1 MHIKFLGGER
11 QRAARPP
18 PTSRRPSTPRA
29 SSGKRVTVLRGD
41 PAQVADV
48 ADSLEFAHTYTSGV
62 LAWAPDDEPTAA
74 EIEAV
79 VDEFEQTAW
88 AGLEPDR
95 YAWTA
100 VQHAEP
106 SGAVHVH
113 ILAARVDLETGKSLN
128 IAPPGWQEHFDPLRD
143 WQNAEHGWSRP
154 DDPALQRDV
163 EPGYTAYLDA
173 AALRQGLAAEED
185 PRQALTAYLTEGV
198 VAGMIQDRAGIVQA
212 LEEVGLTVPRQGEH
226 YLTAQDPETG
236 QKWRLKGVLYEREF
250 DGQGLEFPDAGADRG
265 AAPGDRGPDRER
277 VAEAEL
283 ELSRVRAARA
293 EYHYERYGPA
303 ERHRAAELGA
313 ALVLDREPGLGVDRG
328 LEPGQL
334 GVGAVVELQHPEPL
348 EAALS
353 PPGRHRS
360 PARDLAPDRGAELGR
375 GLSGDGDGPLSDP
388 ARGES
393 AELEDWRQAGSAAL
407 RKVRELYDRA
417 RDAVVERLGSLIEAI
432 HDGAA
437 AAERADRDLS
447 GASRAVERASEQVDA
462 TLQALIER
470 RAEQEQARQRE
481 REQDQGAE
489 LEWEP

>member
-1 MHIKFLGGER
+1 MHIKFLGGGGNAGAAASYLTAEKDSQGIER
-11 QRAARPP
+11 A
-18 PTSRRPSTPRA
+18 
-29 SSGKRVTVLRGD
+29 GVTVLRGD
-41 PAQVADV
+41 PEQVAAV
-48 ADSLEFAHTYTSGV
+48 ADSLDFAHTYTSGV
-62 LAWAPDDEPTAA
+62 LAWAPDDQPTAA

-100 VQHAEP
+100 VQHDEP

-143 WQNAEHGWSRP
+143 WQNAVHGWSRP

-198 VAGMIQDRAGIVQA
+198 VAGLIQDRAGIVQA

-236 QKWRLKGVLYEREF
+236 EKWRLKGVLYEREF
-250 DGQGLEFPDAGADRG
+250 DGQGLESPDAGADRG
-265 AAPGDRGPDRER
+265 AAPRDRGPDRER
-277 VAEAEL
+277 AAEAEL
-283 ELSRVRAARA
+283 ELSRVREARA

-303 ERHRAAELGA
+303 ERSRAAELSPA
-313 ALVLDREPGLGVDRG
+313 VVLDREPERGVDRG

-334 GVGAVVELQHPEPL
+334 GAREVADVQHPEPL

-353 PPGRHRS
+353 APGRHRS
-360 PARDLAPDRGAELGR
+360 PARDLTPDRGAELGR

-388 ARGES
+388 A
-393 AELEDWRQAGSAAL
+393 AEQRAGVEAWRQAGGAAL

-417 RDAVVERLGSLIEAI
+417 RDAVVERVGSLIAAI

>member
-1 MHIKFLGGER
+1 MHIKFLGGSGNA
-11 QRAARPP
+11 RAA
-18 PTSRRPSTPRA
+18 A
-29 SSGKRVTVLRGD
+29 SYLTAAVDAQGIEREAVTVLRGD
-41 PAQVADV
+41 PAQVADI

-79 VDEFEQTAW
+79 VDAFEQTAW

-100 VQHAEP
+100 VQHDEP

-128 IAPPGWQEHFDPLRD
+128 IAPPGWQQTFDPLRD
-143 WQNAEHGWSRP
+143 WQNAVHGWSRP

-173 AALRQGLAAEED
+173 AALRQGLAVEAD

-198 VAGMIQDRAGIVQA
+198 AAGAIQDRAGIVQA
-212 LEEVGLTVPRQGEH
+212 LEEVGLTVPRQGAH
-226 YLTAQDPETG
+226 YLTAQDPATG
-236 QKWRLKGVLYEREF
+236 EKWRLKGVLYERDFE
-250 DGQGLEFPDAGADRG
+250 GQGLESPAAGADRG
-265 AAPGDRGPDRER
+265 AAPGDRAADRER
-277 VAEAEL
+277 AEAAEL

-303 ERHRAAELGA
+303 ERSRAAELRPA
-313 ALVLDREPGLGVDRG
+313 VILDREPELGAGLE

-334 GVGAVVELQHPEPL
+334 GVGAVVDVQHREPP
-348 EAALS
+348 EAALGA
-353 PPGRHRS
+353 PGRHRS
-360 PARDLAPDRGAELGR
+360 PASDLTPDRGEDLGR

-388 ARGES
+388 AGEQRDRV
-393 AELEDWRQAGSAAL
+393 EDWRQASRAAL
-407 RKVRELYDRA
+407 AKVRDLYDRT
-417 RDAVVERLGSLIEAI
+417 RDAIVERLGSLIEAI

-437 AAERADRDLS
+437 AAERADCDLS

-462 TLQALIER
+462 TLQALIAR
-470 RAEQEQARQRE
+470 RAEQEQAWQRE

-489 LEWEP
+489 LELEP